1 MRRTRESPTPFL
13 NVASVIGV
21 DLGGTKMAVARYDAV
36 SLKMQEE
43 QRFDTHAADGMEHVL
58 LDLLMGIES
67 LKASDTTG
75 VGIGVPG
82 LVKHPAG
89 EIVTMP
95 NIAGT
100 EYFPLQMRL
109 EERLK
114 LKVRVDNDA
123 NCFALAEALFGAG
136 KGHDV
141 VCGITMGTGVG
152 GGIVINGKL
161 FRGSHGFAAEIG
173 HMLLM
178 PGKPPYESNGSTEP
192 VLSKAEGLT
201 TSMRGGVEQFLSG
214 SAMGKRCSAAKRPED
229 YLEGEVCSF
238 LQPEVLKE
246 VAWLVTNLAHLLDP
260 SIIIFGGS
268 AGMALKSHLKE
279 IEAELKKWML
289 PETPLP
295 EIAIASLKDSATR
308 GAALLVQ

>member
-1 MRRTRESPTPFL
+1 
-13 NVASVIGV
+13 
-21 DLGGTKMAVARYDAV
+21 MAVARFDPQ
-36 SLKMQEE
+36 SLVLQAEE
-43 QRFDTHAADGMEHVL
+43 RFGTHAESGMEQVL
-58 LDLLMGIES
+58 LDLLFAIES
-67 LKASDTTG
+67 LQTEDTIG

-82 LVKHPAG
+82 LVKHPEG
-89 EIVTMP
+89 EIMTMP
-95 NIAGT
+95 NIPKT
-100 EYFPLQMRL
+100 KNFPLQMRL

-114 LKVRVDNDA
+114 MKVKVENDA

-152 GGIVINGKL
+152 GGIVINGNL

-173 HMLLM
+173 HMLLKA
-178 PGKPPYESNGSTEP
+178 GEPPYET
-192 VLSKAEGLT
+192 KDK
-201 TSMRGGVEQFLSG
+201 RGDVEQFLSG

-238 LQPEVLKE
+238 LQPEVFQE

-260 SIIIFGGS
+260 SIVIFGGS
-268 AGMALKSHLKE
+268 AGVALKPHLKE

-295 EIAIASLKDSATR
+295 EIAIATLKDSATR
-308 GAALLVQ
+308 GAALLVVSS

>member
-1 MRRTRESPTPFL
+1 M
-13 NVASVIGV
+13 ASVIGV
-21 DLGGTKMAVARYDAV
+21 DLGGTKMAVARFDPQ
-36 SLKMQEE
+36 SLVLQAEE
-43 QRFDTHAADGMEHVL
+43 RFGTHAESGMEQVL
-58 LDLLMGIES
+58 LDLLFAIES
-67 LKASDTTG
+67 LQTEDTIG

-82 LVKHPAG
+82 LVKHPEG
-89 EIVTMP
+89 EIMTMP
-95 NIAGT
+95 NIPKT
-100 EYFPLQMRL
+100 KNFPLQMRL

-114 LKVRVDNDA
+114 MKVKVENDA

-152 GGIVINGKL
+152 GGIVINGNL

-173 HMLLM
+173 HMLLKA
-178 PGKPPYESNGSTEP
+178 GEPPYET
-192 VLSKAEGLT
+192 KDK
-201 TSMRGGVEQFLSG
+201 RGDVEQFLSG

-238 LQPEVLKE
+238 LQPEVFQE

-260 SIIIFGGS
+260 SIVIFGGS
-268 AGMALKSHLKE
+268 AGVALKPHLKE

-295 EIAIASLKDSATR
+295 EIAIATLKDSATR
-308 GAALLVQ
+308 GAALLVVSS